1 MIISDN
7 IIVHTTLERRIE
19 ALEKALSERPEEIS
33 VIMDYAE
40 AAMSRGLFLKALQ
53 AFQKALKSPS
63 EREEE
68 AHFGLAR
75 IYFSRGLTKEAFEE
89 LAKVQETNPVSV
101 SGWALSRFLLKKL
114 SGPEAE
120 GLSRLWAD
128 FEPDEESK
136 KNFIRKLAG
145 RKNILETEIKEYHS
159 LLQESPSDPYLS
171 YALRMCQRREEE
183 LASFLAEFSGISMPS
198 EEAPLLPAE
207 RAEAGKTDAARGE
220 AFEALREELG
230 LILDGLVQ
238 AKGVTGVIVS
248 SLDAELSLISSQET
262 PDVKSI
268 ISRVKEGLTQIASWE
283 KKDGQRELVHWVL
296 EFEGG
301 SLIVQPLAGD
311 FVLLVISQKGANF
324 GAIRYA
330 VERARPKLTEVLSK
344 AIMPAAR

>member
-1 MIISDN
+1 MVISDN
-7 IIVHTTLERRIE
+7 TVVHTTLDRRIE
-19 ALEKALSERPEEIS
+19 ALEKALSERPGEIS
-33 VIMDYAE
+33 VLMDYAE

-63 EREEE
+63 ERDEE

-75 IYFSRGLTKEAFEE
+75 IYFSRGLIKEAFEE

-101 SGWALSRFLLKKL
+101 GGWALSRRLLKKL
-114 SGPEAE
+114 SGREAE
-120 GLSRLWAD
+120 GLGRLWAD

-136 KNFIRKLAG
+136 KDFFRKIVG
-145 RKNILETEIKEYHS
+145 RKNLLEAEIKEYHC

-171 YALRMCQRREEE
+171 YSLRMCQSREGE
-183 LASFLAEFSGISMPS
+183 LADLLSEFSGISMPS
-198 EEAPLLPAE
+198 KEAPPPPGE
-207 RAEAGKTDAARGE
+207 EPGTKKTDAARE
-220 AFEALREELG
+220 DAFESLREELG

-248 SLDAELSLISSQET
+248 SLDGELSLISSQEA

-268 ISRVKEGLTQIASWE
+268 ILKVKEGLTQISSWE
-283 KKDGQRELVHWVL
+283 KKDGKRELAHWVL

-301 SLIVQPLAGD
+301 SLIVQPLVGD
-311 FVLLVISQKGANF
+311 FVFLVISQKGANF

-344 AIMPAAR
+344 AVLPATR